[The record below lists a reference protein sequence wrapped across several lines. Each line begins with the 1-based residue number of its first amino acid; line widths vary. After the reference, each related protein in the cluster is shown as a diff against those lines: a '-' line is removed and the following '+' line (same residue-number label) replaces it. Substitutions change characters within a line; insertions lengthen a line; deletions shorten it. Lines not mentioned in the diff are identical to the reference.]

1 MKKAILIL
9 VFLLI
14 PYMAYGCAIE
24 PEIARSLTKDRLEVG
39 DSIVVKI
46 TVENPTNKT
55 VEIYY
60 SEKSPTN
67 FDVISASVFEHVVGA
82 LVFSGEI
89 KPYSSLG
96 GDYTIKANSKGRYD
110 LTGVCHYYY
119 DGNISGVVN
128 STDTLIV
135 IENPFKDERNRVTR
149 NSFEKLWVIFQV
161 LPIHVIAIVVI
172 SALFCFIILWN
183 YIKKK

>member
-1 MKKAILIL
+1 MKKAIVIL

-14 PYMAYGCAIE
+14 PYMAYGYATE
-24 PEIARSLTKDRLEVG
+24 PEIARSLTKDDLEVG
-39 DSIVVKI
+39 DCIVVKI
-46 TVENPTNKT
+46 TVTNPTNKT
-55 VEIYY
+55 VGIYY

-96 GDYTIKANSKGRYD
+96 GDYTIKANSKGKYD

-119 DGNISGVVN
+119 DNVSGVVN

-135 IENPFKDERNRVTR
+135 IENPFKDGNNGVARNG
-149 NSFEKLWVIFQV
+149 FEKLWILFQV
-161 LPIHVIAIVVI
+161 LPIHVIAIVVL
-172 SALFCFIILWN
+172 SALFCFTILWN